1 MRFDTKRPGLLI
13 AALALLLAQGCG
25 YSFSGSSLPSH
36 IRTVAVPTFGNDS
49 LDGLIADEV
58 TQGAIESFLGDNRL
72 KVVREARADC
82 VLEGRVTGYER
93 RVYSYTPAQ
102 EPEQY
107 IVVVT
112 IAVVMKDRVKNQDL
126 WSNEAMKASATYVAT
141 PSSSEGVIDSEAE
154 ARVEVIEKLMQ
165 DILAKTLEQW

>member
-1 MRFDTKRPGLLI
+1 MRFEAHRPGLLL
-13 AALALLLAQGCG
+13 ATLALLFTQGCG

-36 IRTVAVPTFGNDS
+36 IRTVAVPSFGNES

-58 TQGAIESFLGDNRL
+58 TQGAIEAFLDDNRL
-72 KVVREARADC
+72 KVVREAKTDC
-82 VLEGRVTGYER
+82 VLEGRITGYER

-112 IAVVMKDRVKNQDL
+112 LAVVMKDRVKNQDL
-126 WSNEAMKASATYVAT
+126 WSNEAMKASATYEAT
-141 PSSSEGVIDSEAE
+141 PSSSEGVIDSEAD
-154 ARVEVIEKLMQ
+154 ARIEVIDKLMQ